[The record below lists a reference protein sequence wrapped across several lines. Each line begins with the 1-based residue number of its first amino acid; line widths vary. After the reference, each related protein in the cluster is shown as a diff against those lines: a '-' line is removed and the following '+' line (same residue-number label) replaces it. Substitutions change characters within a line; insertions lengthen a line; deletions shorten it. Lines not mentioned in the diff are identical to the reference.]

1 MYKSS
6 NSGAAEKKK
15 LQKTLLGSST
25 THYTQQSWEFY
36 PLYLLENT
44 KANDALLASSRACFR
59 RLPSSPILH
68 QKAIAI
74 VSSMLCS
81 SWKFI
86 IYEK

>member
-15 LQKTLLGSST
+15 LQKKLLGSST
-25 THYTQQSWEFY
+25 THDTKQRREFY

-59 RLPSSPILH
+59 RLPSSPILKPTAWH
-68 QKAIAI
+68 
-74 VSSMLCS
+74 SHR
-81 SWKFI
+81 
-86 IYEK
+86 